1 MFHHIP
7 KARPYRRVRR
17 PSARILD
24 VADVKERWPGDRPGE
39 GSVDV
44 SQQHAT
50 ERAEHSKDVARPIR
64 VLIVDD
70 HEVLGASLARVLD
83 DEPDMVSVGLAQSLA
98 QARARVSTS
107 APDVL
112 LLDRR
117 LPDGDGVTAIPEL
130 RAIRPSMNVVV
141 LTAAVADDVLVQAI
155 EAGAAGFVSKTRGLA
170 DVTAAVRAA
179 AAGEAVISPEMLSRL
194 LPKLTRTSGPEP
206 CLTRREQ
213 EVLNM
218 LGQGLS
224 NAAIADELMVSVNTV
239 RNHIANLSAKLGAH
253 SKLEVLSIAVRRGLY
268 SGS

>member
-1 MFHHIP
+1 MNEE
-7 KARPYRRVRR
+7 
-17 PSARILD
+17 SAEPRAGQL
-24 VADVKERWPGDRPGE
+24 
-39 GSVDV
+39 VDGNL
-44 SQQHAT
+44 
-50 ERAEHSKDVARPIR
+50 PIR

-83 DEPDMVSVGLAQSLA
+83 DEPDMVSVGLAHSLA
-98 QARARVSTS
+98 QARTRVTTA

-117 LPDGDGVTAIPEL
+117 LPDGDGVAAIPEL

-170 DVTAAVRAA
+170 EVTAAVRAA
-179 AAGEAVISPEMLSRL
+179 ASGEAVISPEMLSRL
-194 LPKLTRTSGPEP
+194 LPKLSRSSGPEP

-224 NAAIADELMVSVNTV
+224 NAAIAEELTVSVNTV
-239 RNHIANLSAKLGAH
+239 RNHISNLSAKLGAH
-253 SKLEVLSIAVRRGLY
+253 SKLEALSIAVRRGLY
-268 SGS
+268 SGL